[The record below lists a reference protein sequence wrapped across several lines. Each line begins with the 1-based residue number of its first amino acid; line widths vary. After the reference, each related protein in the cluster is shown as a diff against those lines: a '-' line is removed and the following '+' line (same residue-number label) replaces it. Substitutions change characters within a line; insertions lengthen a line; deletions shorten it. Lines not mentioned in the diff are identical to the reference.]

1 MYYTY
6 ILECADKTFYTGITV
21 DLERRTKE
29 HNDSKLGAKYT
40 KARRP
45 VKVIYSQKFSNRSL
59 ASKEEFRIKNL
70 PREKKLEL
78 ISHYSVQSESLLHNN
93 KTKMAKGNASK
104 KKEVKKK
111 KKVAKK

>member
-1 MYYTY
+1 MYYIY

-78 ISHYSVQSESLLHNN
+78 ISHYSVQSESLLHI
-93 KTKMAKGNASK
+93 KIKMAKGNAK
-104 KKEVKKK
+104 NKKEVKKPKKDK
-111 KKVAKK
+111 KKK